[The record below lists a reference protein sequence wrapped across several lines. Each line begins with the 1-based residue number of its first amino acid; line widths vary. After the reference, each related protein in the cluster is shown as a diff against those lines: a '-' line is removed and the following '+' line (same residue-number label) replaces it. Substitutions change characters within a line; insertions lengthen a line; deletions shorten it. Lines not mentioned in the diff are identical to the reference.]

1 MSERYH
7 GIVHKLALVPMLTQ
21 IWPWRENVYES
32 ETAGEINK
40 MELLPSGFRLVL
52 VCHSRVMKI
61 IGLKLVG
68 RNHYD
73 PESAIIIGKHR

>member
-1 MSERYH
+1 
-7 GIVHKLALVPMLTQ
+7 
-21 IWPWRENVYES
+21 
-32 ETAGEINK
+32 
-40 MELLPSGFRLVL
+40 MELLATSSVSFTLVL

-73 PESAIIIGKHR
+73 PESAIVIGKHR

>member
-1 MSERYH
+1 M
-7 GIVHKLALVPMLTQ
+7 
-21 IWPWRENVYES
+21 
-32 ETAGEINK
+32 
-40 MELLPSGFRLVL
+40 SGFTLVL